1 MTRKFIAFIL
11 AILIFVQI
19 FSIFLYA
26 KSTFD
31 DKKIELDLN
40 YINDKDRYAKE
51 QGMNSLDTKL
61 EFYIKDDH
69 LFVDGESFLS
79 FLKYDVYLED
89 GSLFF
94 ATKRT
99 GDVAYPN
106 LLRNGN
112 FYKNKKTFELAYN
125 DPGSITINIP
135 VAPFEKD
142 GKFWIPFQ
150 FICDA
155 LSIDLQANPGVISIK
170 TKSTSIDDLFNEA
183 LSYLSFPIFNNIDDI
198 IDNSDGVEGLNTF
211 FVTYLNRFLDRDYI
225 DAFNWDHSMLRDV
238 FKTMFLYD
246 KMTMVDEIKK
256 NIEAVNKY
264 IVKPGKEVN
273 KYDDLTDYKEV
284 IDNYIFA
291 IESGKYYN
299 IGDDIY
305 DSFSE
310 SSVKYLY
317 ECKQLE
323 NHNVDK
329 IIAGLDLI
337 NIICKDVLIAAYDIS
352 NFDQEIVQGMRLYF
366 NKKSEESPEIAIYRE
381 AEKVLNTG
389 DLLNHAMDSLPSVIK
404 FEKSSKKLMAPLK
417 FTYDFGQIISKM
429 SKLVLEMTEDTTK
442 YVFSNQI
449 DSAENYQ
456 ISQYSGFISESFRLD
471 FINAYY
477 DSKKDGFIEKEKID
491 ELKSLMYLSLIAKHT
506 NNTYMS
512 NALKSF
518 NYEDSKKI
526 VDYLKEDN
534 EKIDKLVKA
543 IKSIKDDADYKDED
557 LVIERILRDKNFA
570 KLYNKNYNDFDIISI
585 ILAGKGES
593 ALSDIFKKGDEKIES
608 KEDNGE
614 LSEDEKTEMYE
625 GTRIVLMLDLSAM
638 YPPEY
643 EYQDYYDFE
652 VNLGKLVDKFLFENP
667 NNAFTLVTNEI
678 SGESFDAYL
687 ESDNNSDLYSY
698 EPFDMI
704 NQLGRR
710 SDYFMQGYNKFENRK
725 FISFDPGEYSP
736 IKYFTALND
745 PNFINRKSG
754 KLKEIEI
761 YVGNYFVETEDPEIN
776 VSPEKIN
783 LIINRVR
790 EEYSKY
796 ASGKS
801 TYSMHA
807 EDEFTDFLKD
817 SKFKYSEDLVKS
829 LQNSGY
835 RVIRDSDGIMKF
847 LEEII
852 KNEAGKNSPV
862 NDSEKDKKKLVFGS
876 YSDSDFI
883 DYASKN
889 MSYDPDNDKIFVDDY
904 DGDGKREAY
913 VCVGVQ
919 DEIYKIYFINRNLEA
934 IDISTDVPEEI
945 SAGFGLPK
953 GLIKAGKDK
962 YLVFIENAGGP
973 GSNSYVMSADG
984 YNPYFPSI
992 NGQITLFYQDGGKFY
1007 NSYTYLEESFD
1018 DQGNSTGGVRKE
1030 AIFEYIYDE
1039 RSREFIKK

>member
-1 MTRKFIAFIL
+1 M
-11 AILIFVQI
+11 
-19 FSIFLYA
+19 
-26 KSTFD
+26 
-31 DKKIELDLN
+31 
-40 YINDKDRYAKE
+40 
-51 QGMNSLDTKL
+51 
-61 EFYIKDDH
+61 
-69 LFVDGESFLS
+69 
-79 FLKYDVYLED
+79 
-89 GSLFF
+89 
-94 ATKRT
+94 
-99 GDVAYPN
+99 
-106 LLRNGN
+106 
-112 FYKNKKTFELAYN
+112 
-125 DPGSITINIP
+125 
-135 VAPFEKD
+135 
-142 GKFWIPFQ
+142 
-150 FICDA
+150 
-155 LSIDLQANPGVISIK
+155 
-170 TKSTSIDDLFNEA
+170 
-183 LSYLSFPIFNNIDDI
+183 
-198 IDNSDGVEGLNTF
+198 
-211 FVTYLNRFLDRDYI
+211 
-225 DAFNWDHSMLRDV
+225 
-238 FKTMFLYD
+238 
-246 KMTMVDEIKK
+246 
-256 NIEAVNKY
+256 
-264 IVKPGKEVN
+264 
-273 KYDDLTDYKEV
+273 
-284 IDNYIFA
+284 
-291 IESGKYYN
+291 
-299 IGDDIY
+299 
-305 DSFSE
+305 
-310 SSVKYLY
+310 
-317 ECKQLE
+317 
-323 NHNVDK
+323 
-329 IIAGLDLI
+329 
-337 NIICKDVLIAAYDIS
+337 
-352 NFDQEIVQGMRLYF
+352 
-366 NKKSEESPEIAIYRE
+366 
-381 AEKVLNTG
+381 
-389 DLLNHAMDSLPSVIK
+389 
-404 FEKSSKKLMAPLK
+404 
-417 FTYDFGQIISKM
+417 
-429 SKLVLEMTEDTTK
+429 
-442 YVFSNQI
+442 
-449 DSAENYQ
+449 
-456 ISQYSGFISESFRLD
+456 D

-543 IKSIKDDADYKDED
+543 IKSIKDDADYKDEG
-557 LVIERILRDKNFA
+557 LVIENILSDKNFA

-614 LSEDEKTEMYE
+614 LSENEKTEMYE
-625 GTRIVLMLDLSAM
+625 GTRIVLMLDLGAM

-710 SDYFMQGYNKFENRK
+710 SDYFMQGYNKFEDRK

-736 IKYFTALND
+736 IKYFTELND

-862 NDSEKDKKKLVFGS
+862 NDSEKDKKKLVLGS

-934 IDISTDVPEEI
+934 IDISTDIPEEI

-973 GSNSYVMSADG
+973 GSNSYVMSANGD
-984 YNPYFPSI
+984 NPYFPSI

-1007 NSYTYLEESFD
+1007 NSYTYLEESYD